1 MTTYAKTY
9 LAIVIAAGVAAVAA
23 GLRLVPRQPRLDW
36 PHVVLLLSLAI
47 FAALLF
53 FLRFVRPTKQATSG
67 VSTLVLFGALLLTAP
82 ETILLVLAV
91 VAADLCCRPRH
102 ERPPWFV
109 TGFNAAQLALAAL
122 SAHAVNAFLY
132 AHVGISTPA
141 QVVLAA
147 LPSVVVFA
155 LVNYGLLWGV
165 DRFVAPFSGGFI
177 HMLATDGVEEAS
189 LLMIAALARAA
200 WAVQPWFI
208 LLAAGPLIFFWRL
221 YRTLGRLE
229 ASNVELVE
237 TQSQAIDGL
246 VQALAA
252 RDNEVSGHS
261 DRVAYST
268 SLMAKELGVEPA
280 SDEYEVIVRGALLH
294 DVGKIAVRDAILH
307 KPGSLTEEEWVEMRD
322 HAVRGY
328 GLVQAYPFLAAPA
341 QIVLS
346 HHERWDGKGYPR
358 GLKGEEIPLGSRI
371 FAVADTFDAITA
383 ARPYRPARTRA
394 EAVEEI
400 VRCRGAQF
408 DPRVVESFLTVCEQF
423 PVAVPDLAPVSDVA
437 QSA

>member
-1 MTTYAKTY
+1 M
-9 LAIVIAAGVAAVAA
+9 
-23 GLRLVPRQPRLDW
+23 
-36 PHVVLLLSLAI
+36 
-47 FAALLF
+47 
-53 FLRFVRPTKQATSG
+53 
-67 VSTLVLFGALLLTAP
+67 STLVLFGALLLTAP

-91 VAADLCCRPRH
+91 VVADLCCRPRNQH
-102 ERPPWFV
+102 PPWFV
-109 TGFNAAQLALAAL
+109 TGFNGAQLVLAAL
-122 SAHAVNAFLY
+122 SAHAVNAYLY
-132 AHVGISTPA
+132 AHVGVTTPA
-141 QVVLAA
+141 QVVLIA

-155 LVNYGLLWGV
+155 IVNYGLLWGV
-165 DRFVAPFSGGFI
+165 DSFVTPFSGGFL
-177 HMLATDGVEEAS
+177 HLLATGGVEEAS

-229 ASNVELVE
+229 SANAELVE
-237 TQSQAIDGL
+237 TQGQAIDGL
-246 VQALAA
+246 IQALAA

-268 SLMAKELGVEPA
+268 SLMARELGVDPA
-280 SDEYEVIVRGALLH
+280 SEEYEVIIRGALLH
-294 DVGKIAVRDAILH
+294 DVGKIGVRDAVLH
-307 KPGSLTEEEWVEMRD
+307 KPGSLTDDEWIEMRD

-328 GLVQAYPFLAAPA
+328 GLVQAYPFLEDPA
-341 QIVLS
+341 QIVLA

-358 GLKGEEIPLGSRI
+358 GLVGEAIPLGARI

-400 VRCRGAQF
+400 VRCSGAQF
-408 DPRVVESFLTVCEQF
+408 DPRVVESFLAVCEHF
-423 PVAVPDLAPVSDVA
+423 PIAVSDLTPVPNTVR
-437 QSA
+437 SA